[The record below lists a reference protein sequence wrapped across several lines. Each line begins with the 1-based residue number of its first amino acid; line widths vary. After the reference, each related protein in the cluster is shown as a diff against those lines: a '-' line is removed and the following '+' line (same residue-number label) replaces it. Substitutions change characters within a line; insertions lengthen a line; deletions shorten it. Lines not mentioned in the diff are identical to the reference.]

1 MKAYRIHAP
10 HTVKLDEMD
19 ALPVGE
25 KCVKLKNLMCGI
37 TRLDVDVYAGR
48 VKAQCP
54 VIPCRQCVGFVSEVG
69 AEVTGIQRGKRV
81 VTFPHASC
89 HNCK

>member
-1 MKAYRIHAP
+1 
-10 HTVKLDEMD
+10 
-19 ALPVGE
+19 
-25 KCVKLKNLMCGI
+25 MCGI

-89 HNCK
+89 HNCKACKDSRFFDCEKPAVFEIGRAHV